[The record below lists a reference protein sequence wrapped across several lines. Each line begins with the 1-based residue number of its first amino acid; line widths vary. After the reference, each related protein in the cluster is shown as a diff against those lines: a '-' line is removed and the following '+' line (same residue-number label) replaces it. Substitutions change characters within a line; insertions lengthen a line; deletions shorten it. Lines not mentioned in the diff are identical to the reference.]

1 MGKTAEIMRKAYYI
15 ECKTFVDDGRGHD
28 IMCADL
34 GTMPVIATSKKQGEK
49 RFMKMIETYNNLLN
63 YETYKEYT
71 PEEIGVGNCMTR
83 KDLRHKTLGHRT
95 IISLYQ
101 IWI

>member
-1 MGKTAEIMRKAYYI
+1 MRKAYYI
-15 ECKTFVDDGRGHD
+15 ENKTFIDDGRGHD

-34 GTMPVIATSKKQGEK
+34 GTMPVIETSMKQGK
-49 RFMKMIETYNNLLN
+49 NRYIKMIETYNNLLN

-71 PEEIGVGNCMTR
+71 PDEIENGNCIAMTE
-83 KDLRHKTLGHRT
+83 LRHKSLGHRT

>member
-1 MGKTAEIMRKAYYI
+1 MRKAYYI
-15 ECKTFVDDGRGHD
+15 ENKTFIDDGRGHD

-34 GTMPVIATSKKQGEK
+34 GTMPVIETSMKQGK
-49 RFMKMIETYNNLLN
+49 NRYIKMIETYNNLLN

-71 PEEIGVGNCMTR
+71 PEEIENGNCIAMTE
-83 KDLRHKTLGHRT
+83 LRHKSLGHRT

>member
-1 MGKTAEIMRKAYYI
+1 MRKAYYI
-15 ECKTFVDDGRGHD
+15 ENKTFIDDGRGHD

-34 GTMPVIATSKKQGEK
+34 GKMPVIETSMKQGK
-49 RFMKMIETYNNLLN
+49 NRYIKMIETYNNLLN

-71 PEEIGVGNCMTR
+71 PDEIENGNCIAMTE
-83 KDLRHKTLGHRT
+83 LRHKSLGHRT

>member
-1 MGKTAEIMRKAYYI
+1 MRKAYYI
-15 ECKTFVDDGRGHD
+15 ENKTFVDNGMGQE

-34 GTMPVIATSKKQGEK
+34 GTMPVIETSMKQGEK
-49 RFMKMIETYNNLLN
+49 RYKKMLETYNNLLD
-63 YETYKEYT
+63 YETNKEYT
-71 PEEIGVGNCMTR
+71 PEEIGVGNCIARTE
-83 KDLRHKTLGHRT
+83 LRHKTLGHRT

>member
-1 MGKTAEIMRKAYYI
+1 MRKAYYI
-15 ECKTFVDDGRGHD
+15 ENKTFIDDGRGHD

-34 GTMPVIATSKKQGEK
+34 GTMPVIETSMKQGK
-49 RFMKMIETYNNLLN
+49 NRYIKMIETYNNLLN

-71 PEEIGVGNCMTR
+71 PEEIGVGNCIAMTE
-83 KDLRHKTLGHRT
+83 LRHKSLGHRT

>member
-1 MGKTAEIMRKAYYI
+1 MRKAYYI
-15 ECKTFVDDGRGHD
+15 ENKTFVDDGRGHD

-49 RFMKMIETYNNLLN
+49 RYLKMIETYNNLLD
-63 YETYKEYT
+63 YETSKEYT
-71 PEEIGVGNCMTR
+71 PEEIGVGNCMART
-83 KDLRHKTLGHRT
+83 DLRHKTLGHRT

>member
-1 MGKTAEIMRKAYYI
+1 MRKAYYI
-15 ECKTFVDDGRGHD
+15 ENKTFIDDGRGHD

-34 GTMPVIATSKKQGEK
+34 GTMPVIETSMKQGK
-49 RFMKMIETYNNLLN
+49 NRYIKMLDTYNNLLN

-71 PEEIGVGNCMTR
+71 PEEIGVGNCIAMTE
-83 KDLRHKTLGHRT
+83 LRHKSLGHRT

>member
-1 MGKTAEIMRKAYYI
+1 MRKAYYI
-15 ECKTFVDDGRGHD
+15 ENKTFVDDGRGHD
-28 IMCADL
+28 IMCADM

-49 RFMKMIETYNNLLN
+49 RYLKMIETYNNLLN
-63 YETYKEYT
+63 YETHKEYT
-71 PEEIGVGNCMTR
+71 PEEIENGNCIAMTE
-83 KDLRHKTLGHRT
+83 LRHKSLGHRT

>member
-1 MGKTAEIMRKAYYI
+1 MRKAYYI
-15 ECKTFVDDGRGHD
+15 ENKTFVDDGRGHD

-34 GTMPVIATSKKQGEK
+34 GTMPVIETSMKQGK
-49 RFMKMIETYNNLLN
+49 NRYIKMIETYNNLLN

-71 PEEIGVGNCMTR
+71 PEEIENGNCIAMTE
-83 KDLRHKTLGHRT
+83 LRHKSLGHRT

>member
-1 MGKTAEIMRKAYYI
+1 MRKAYYI
-15 ECKTFVDDGRGHD
+15 ENKTFVDDGRGHD

-34 GTMPVIATSKKQGEK
+34 GTMPVIETSIKQGK
-49 RFMKMIETYNNLLN
+49 NRYIKMIETYNNLLN
-63 YETYKEYT
+63 YETEKEYT
-71 PEEIGVGNCMTR
+71 SEEIGVGNCIART
-83 KDLRHKTLGHRT
+83 DLRHKSLGHRT

>member
-1 MGKTAEIMRKAYYI
+1 MRKAYYI
-15 ECKTFVDDGRGHD
+15 ENKTFVDDGRGHD

-34 GTMPVIATSKKQGEK
+34 GSMPVIATSQKQGEK
-49 RFMKMIETYNNLLN
+49 RYLKMIETYHNLFS
-63 YETYKEYT
+63 YETEKEYT
-71 PEEIGVGNCMTR
+71 PEEIGIGNCIAR
-83 KDLRHKTLGHRT
+83 IDLRQKISGNRT

>member
-1 MGKTAEIMRKAYYI
+1 MRKAYYI
-15 ECKTFVDDGRGHD
+15 ENKTFVNDGSGYD

-34 GTMPVIATSKKQGEK
+34 GSMPIIATSLKQGERRYHK
-49 RFMKMIETYNNLLN
+49 AIETYNNLLG
-63 YETYKEYT
+63 YETEKEYT
-71 PEEIGVGNCMTR
+71 LEEIGIGNCMART
-83 KDLRHKTLGHRT
+83 DLRQKTLGNRT

>member
-1 MGKTAEIMRKAYYI
+1 MRKAYYI
-15 ECKTFVDDGRGHD
+15 ECKTFVEDGAGHD

-49 RFMKMIETYNNLLN
+49 RYQKMIETYNNLLN
-63 YETYKEYT
+63 YETDKEHT
-71 PEEIGVGNCMTR
+71 PDEIGVGCCLART
-83 KDLRHKTLGHRT
+83 DLRHKTLGHRT

>member
-1 MGKTAEIMRKAYYI
+1 MRKAYYI
-15 ECKTFVDDGRGHD
+15 ENKTFIDDGRGHD
-28 IMCADL
+28 IMCADM

-49 RFMKMIETYNNLLN
+49 RYLKMIETYNNLLN

-71 PEEIGVGNCMTR
+71 PDEIENGNCIAMTE
-83 KDLRHKTLGHRT
+83 LRHKSLGHRT

>member
-1 MGKTAEIMRKAYYI
+1 MRKAYYI
-15 ECKTFVDDGRGHD
+15 ENKTFVDDSRGHD

-49 RFMKMIETYNNLLN
+49 RYLKMIETYNNLLN
-63 YETYKEYT
+63 YETSKEFT
-71 PEEIGVGNCMTR
+71 PEEIGEGNCLARTE
-83 KDLRHKTLGHRT
+83 LRHKTLGHRT
-95 IISLYQ
+95 IISLYE

>member
-1 MGKTAEIMRKAYYI
+1 MRKAYYI
-15 ECKTFVDDGRGHD
+15 ENKTFVNDGRGYD

-34 GTMPVIATSKKQGEK
+34 GSIPIIATSQKQGEK
-49 RFMKMIETYNNLLN
+49 RYRKMIETYKNLLN
-63 YETYKEYT
+63 YETSKEYT
-71 PEEIGVGNCMTR
+71 PDKIGVGCCLART
-83 KDLRHKTLGHRT
+83 DLRHKTLGNRT

>member
-1 MGKTAEIMRKAYYI
+1 MRKAYYI
-15 ECKTFVDDGRGHD
+15 ENKTFVDDGRGHN

-34 GTMPVIATSKKQGEK
+34 GTMPVIETSMKHGKN
-49 RFMKMIETYNNLLN
+49 RYIKMIETYNNLLN
-63 YETYKEYT
+63 YETEKEYT
-71 PEEIGVGNCMTR
+71 SEEIGVGNCIART
-83 KDLRHKTLGHRT
+83 DLRHKSLGHRT